1 MIKIFAALIV
11 VTAQLLDFEKNLVF
25 FTSGDAFRVASNAR
39 IAGPA
44 PAARRYVRA
53 TFDDAGRVVELD
65 VSLKK
70 FPAQGDLADV
80 HRFAVAMSA
89 PVPNPDLAPKT
100 GAACAHARAGRF
112 VTVSISVQV
121 PPATPLTDTVYMT
134 SDQSGWNAQAYRM
147 DRIDP
152 QHYRTQVRLQS
163 GTQMQ
168 VLFDR
173 GSLQSVEA
181 APNGIEEK
189 PHLLCVGDEDAQAFT
204 RTVYHW
210 IDENSGGLQTVP
222 QALPTPYNAVPFPN
236 LPTPHP
242 ALH

>member
-1 MIKIFAALIV
+1 MIKIFFALIV
-11 VTAQLLDFEKNLVF
+11 VTAQLLDFEKGLVF
-25 FTSGDAFRVASNAR
+25 FTTGDAFRVAPNAV
-39 IAGPA
+39 AGGP
-44 PAARRYVRA
+44 PPGARRYVRV
-53 TFDDAGRVVELD
+53 TFDDTGTVVKLV

-70 FPAQGDLADV
+70 LPPEGDLSSV
-80 HRFAVAMSA
+80 HRFAVALSA
-89 PVPNPDLAPKT
+89 PLPNPDLAPKT
-100 GAACAHARAGRF
+100 GAACARARAGRY
-112 VTVSISVQV
+112 VTVSVTAQV
-121 PPATPLTDTVYMT
+121 PPSTPLSDTIYMT

-152 QHYRTQVRLQS
+152 QHFRTQLRLQS

-189 PHLLCVGDEDAQAFT
+189 PHLLCIGDEDAQAFT

-210 IDENSGGLQTVP
+210 TDESNGLQPVP
-222 QALPTPYNAVPFPN
+222 QVLPTPYNAVPFPN

-242 ALH
+242 APR